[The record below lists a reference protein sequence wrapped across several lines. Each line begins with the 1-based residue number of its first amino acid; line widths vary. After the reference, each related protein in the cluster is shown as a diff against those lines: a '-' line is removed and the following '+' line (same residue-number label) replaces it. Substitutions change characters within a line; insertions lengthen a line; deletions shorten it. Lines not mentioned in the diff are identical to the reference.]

1 VSLVIILFIAG
12 IVAILFEIFIP
23 GGVLGAVGIFLLL
36 ASVVSAFRSLGSTG
50 GIVTLFLALALAPT
64 IWFIGLGIF
73 PKSWLGKTLTLKTE
87 MRKETGW
94 VASTEIEKRLLNR
107 EGKTLTTLRPAGV
120 AIIEGERVDVISE
133 GMIIER
139 DTPIRV
145 VRVEGNQVIV
155 RKIS

>member
-1 VSLVIILFIAG
+1 LSLVIILFIVG

-36 ASVVSAFRSLGSTG
+36 ASVVSAFHNLGVAAG
-50 GIVTLFLALALAPT
+50 VTTLLLALVLAPT
-64 IWFIGLGIF
+64 IWFIGLAVF
-73 PKSWLGKTLTLKTE
+73 PKSWLGKVLTLRTE

-94 VASTEIEKRLLNR
+94 ISSAEREKRFLNR
-107 EGKTLTTLRPAGV
+107 EGRTLTTLRPAGI
-120 AIIEGERVDVISE
+120 ALIDGERVDVVSE